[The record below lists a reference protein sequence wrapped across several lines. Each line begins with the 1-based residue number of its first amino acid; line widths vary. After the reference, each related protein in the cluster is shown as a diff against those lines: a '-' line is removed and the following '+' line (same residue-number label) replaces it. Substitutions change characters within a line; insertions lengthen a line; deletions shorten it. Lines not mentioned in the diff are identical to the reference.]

1 MKTEELK
8 KLGLEQE
15 TINKIMEMNGQD
27 IAAEQA
33 KTTKAESERDNYKD
47 QLTTATESLEK
58 FKDVDPTAMQGEID
72 QLKQQLKDKD
82 TEYAAKEADRIFETM
97 KKSL

>member
-33 KTTKAESERDNYKD
+33 KTTKAESERDNCYS
-47 QLTTATESLEK
+47 AN
-58 FKDVDPTAMQGEID
+58 
-72 QLKQQLKDKD
+72 
-82 TEYAAKEADRIFETM
+82 
-97 KKSL
+97 